1 MNNLA
6 LAFVTLI
13 LAVVLA
19 ASSIAC
25 SSESE
30 PEGEDH
36 TPAAGVTTGTD
47 LMQFAEGR
55 NSATGSQDATASRK
69 GHLVIGNLIDTS
81 GPLAEFGE
89 AHRKAAELA
98 ALHIAEAGG
107 TSVTIVNRDTGSD
120 TAKGIEAARE
130 LIDAENVAAIVGA
143 HSGHVTVAVAE
154 SVTVP
159 EEILL
164 VSPSATSMA
173 LTGLE
178 DKDFVFRT
186 VVSDTGQG
194 TVLATVAIGEDHETA
209 GVMHIDDAYG
219 QGLADQFTEVFEIL
233 GGQVTG
239 KAGHDDGQASY
250 AAELKQAT
258 AGDPDVVVAI
268 SYPAQAEV
276 YLSELLQSGYT
287 GKILLVDT
295 TKSSEM
301 VEAVGGDALEG
312 TLGTSHGVR
321 ENRSLKAFNT
331 AYWEAFSEVP
341 AAPFLAQTYDTV
353 VLIALAAAK
362 AGTITDSKAIR
373 NALRDV
379 ATGPGIEVSG
389 EPEGIKEALKLIA
402 DGKDIDYEG
411 VSGSL
416 EFNESGDVNGTIEI
430 WKIEGGEIVSTGR
443 FEFPYV
449 PVTSKGGGA
458 IAW

>member
-13 LAVVLA
+13 LAVVLE

-47 LMQFAEGR
+47 LMQFAEGPR

-130 LIDAENVAAIVGA
+130 LVNAENVAAIVGA
-143 HSGHVTVAVAE
+143 RSGEVTVAVAE
-154 SVTVP
+154 AVTVP
-159 EEILL
+159 KEILL

-186 VVSDTGQG
+186 VVSDIGQG

-209 GVMHIDDAYG
+209 GILYIDDAYG
-219 QGLADQFTEVFEIL
+219 QGLAEQFAEVFEVL

-276 YLSELLQSGYT
+276 YLSELVQSGYT
-287 GKILLVDT
+287 GKILLADASQVLRNGRGRRGRRPRGNARHQ
-295 TKSSEM
+295 SS
-301 VEAVGGDALEG
+301 A
-312 TLGTSHGVR
+312 SR

-331 AYWEAFSEVP
+331 AYWE
-341 AAPFLAQTYDTV
+341 
-353 VLIALAAAK
+353 
-362 AGTITDSKAIR
+362 
-373 NALRDV
+373 
-379 ATGPGIEVSG
+379 
-389 EPEGIKEALKLIA
+389 
-402 DGKDIDYEG
+402 DI
-411 VSGSL
+411 
-416 EFNESGDVNGTIEI
+416 
-430 WKIEGGEIVSTGR
+430 
-443 FEFPYV
+443 
-449 PVTSKGGGA
+449 
-458 IAW
+458 

>member
-1 MNNLA
+1 MKNRALA
-6 LAFVTLI
+6 LLIAI

-19 ASSIAC
+19 ASSISC
-25 SSESE
+25 SSEPE

-36 TPAAGVTTGTD
+36 APAAGVTTGTD

-81 GPLAEFGE
+81 GPLADYGE

-98 ALHIAEAGG
+98 ALHVAEAGG

-130 LIDAENVAAIVGA
+130 LVDAENVAAIVGA
-143 HSGHVTVAVAE
+143 RSGEITVAVAE
-154 SVTVP
+154 AVTVP
-159 EEILL
+159 KEILL
-164 VSPSATSMA
+164 ISPSATSIA

-186 VVSDTGQG
+186 VVSDIGQG

-209 GVMHIDDAYG
+209 GILYIDDAYG
-219 QGLADQFTEVFEIL
+219 QGLAEQFAEVFEVL
-233 GGQVTG
+233 GGQITG
-239 KAGHDDGQASY
+239 SVGHDDGQESY
-250 AAELKQAT
+250 TAELKQAT
-258 AGDPDVVVAI
+258 TGDPDVFVAI
-268 SYPAQAEV
+268 SYPAQAEM
-276 YLSELLQSGYT
+276 YLSELIQSGYT
-287 GKILLVDT
+287 GKIMLADAA
-295 TKSSEM
+295 KSSEM

-312 TLGTSHGVR
+312 TLGTNFGSR

-331 AYWEAFSEVP
+331 AYWEAFAEVP
-341 AAPFLAQTYDTV
+341 SAPFLAQTYDTV
-353 VLIALAAAK
+353 ILIALAAAK
-362 AGTITDSKAIR
+362 AGTNTDSKAIR
-373 NALRDV
+373 NALREV
-379 ATGPGIEVSG
+379 ATGPGTEVSG
-389 EPEGIKEALKLIA
+389 EPEGIREALKLISS
-402 DGKDIDYEG
+402 GKDIDYEG
-411 VSGSL
+411 VTGSM
-416 EFNESGDVNGTIEI
+416 EFNESGDVNGTIEV
-430 WKIEGGEIVSTGR
+430 WRIEGGEIISTGR